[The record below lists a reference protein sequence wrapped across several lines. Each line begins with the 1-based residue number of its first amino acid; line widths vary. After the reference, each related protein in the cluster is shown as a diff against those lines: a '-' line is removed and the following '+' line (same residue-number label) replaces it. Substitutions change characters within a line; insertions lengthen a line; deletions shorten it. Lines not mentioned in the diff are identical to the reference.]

1 MANKYVAIELRTDF
15 DGKFT
20 VSKYEKP
27 TRDEAERAYHSILTS
42 AATSQTLI
50 HAATIL
56 NPEGKLIKNECYK
69 HEPPQPEPEPE
80 PQPEPEPTEEPEEE
94 GEE

>member
-1 MANKYVAIELRTDF
+1 MANNYVAIELRTDF

-27 TRDEAERAYHSILTS
+27 TREEAERAYHSILTS
-42 AATSQTLI
+42 AATSATLI

-56 NPEGKLIKNECYK
+56 NPEGKMIKNEYYK
-69 HEPPQPEPEPE
+69 HDPPQPEPDPESEPEPEPE
-80 PQPEPEPTEEPEEE
+80 PEEQSQE
-94 GEE
+94 